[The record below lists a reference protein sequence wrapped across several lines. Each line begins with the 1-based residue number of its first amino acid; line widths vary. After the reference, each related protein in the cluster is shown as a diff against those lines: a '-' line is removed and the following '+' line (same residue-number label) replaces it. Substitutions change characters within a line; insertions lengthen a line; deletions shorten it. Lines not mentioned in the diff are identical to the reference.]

1 MKKEISGFLFC
12 MMLLVIT
19 FVPNIIADTNV
30 DSALSLSENAVMV
43 DDTIQEDVDESEEI
57 QTLDDPPPGWVYLEP
72 DTLRA
77 IGFEVMGKTE
87 NPYCWN
93 SLRIRIEP
101 TSGVMNYVG
110 PFKLYYDD
118 EGTEKAFEYWYLI
131 CGYGTFNVV
140 LEWSTSEEYHFTE
153 TFPLILRGLRV
164 RKDLIP

>member
-1 MKKEISGFLFC
+1 MKKELSGFFFC

-77 IGFEVMGKTE
+77 IGFEVMGKTIFDE
-87 NPYCWN
+87 CWN
-93 SLRIRIEP
+93 SLRITIQK
-101 TSGVMNYVG
+101 TSGVVNDYG
-110 PFKLYYDD
+110 PFKLHYDE
-118 EGTEKAFEYWYLI
+118 EGKSFEYWYLV
-131 CGYGTFNVV
+131 CGFGTFNIIINWKTPDG
-140 LEWSTSEEYHFTE
+140 ETHEYVYHAT
-153 TFPLILRGLRV
+153 LRFLRV
-164 RKDLIP
+164 YDESYP